1 MILNASET
9 AMKNIFSDNQHS
21 EIHLSKINS
30 TNKKDISP
38 KQPESQKD
46 ILVSASSMPKKK
58 NSVRLNT
65 KILLLQLL
73 IQAKTKVILIVISLL
88 ITLQLLPQILMQIQ

>member
-46 ILVSASSMPKKK
+46 ILVSASSMPKKEEF
-58 NSVRLNT
+58 SST
-65 KILLLQLL
+65 K
-73 IQAKTKVILIVISLL
+73 
-88 ITLQLLPQILMQIQ
+88 PQRYYYYNCLYKPKQKLF